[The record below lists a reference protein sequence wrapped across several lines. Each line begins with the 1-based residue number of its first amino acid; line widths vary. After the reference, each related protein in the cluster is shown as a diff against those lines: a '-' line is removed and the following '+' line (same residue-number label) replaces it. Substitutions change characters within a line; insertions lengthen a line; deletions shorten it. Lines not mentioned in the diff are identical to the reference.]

1 MTQVFYIWKE
11 KESMIKIKTPLVI
24 CITIIML
31 GISVAP
37 QGSASRAYTA
47 YTDPRN
53 TVIPTTADKGD
64 QESPSVSNGSNP
76 EKSTDRIIIRYRKTP
91 TEFFVP
97 AQDDHMQRLSQ
108 EAGINLN
115 YFREMSGDAHVLR
128 LPEKLP
134 IEQVLQIA
142 KKLAN
147 LPEVEYAEPDRIM
160 RHTLVPNDPLYGQQ
174 WHYYE
179 SVGGINAPAAWD
191 MTTGSSA
198 IVIAILD
205 TGITDHPDLIARSA
219 PGLGYDFVSDTSM
232 SNDGDGRDSNPRD
245 PGDWCGSWSSSWH
258 GTHVAGTIGAASNNG
273 IGVAGVNWNS
283 RLLHVRVL
291 GCNGGYNSDIID
303 GLRWAAGLTV
313 PGVPN
318 NSHPAR
324 VLNLSLGGG
333 YPCTPAWQSAINEVT
348 SQGAVVVVSAG
359 NENSNAA
366 NFTPAGCSGVI
377 TVAATDRNGSRASY
391 SNYGSAVEISA
402 PGGDGPDGVLSTLND
417 GTTAPGNPI
426 YAAYQGTSMA
436 APHVSGVVSLMLS
449 RNPSL
454 TPHNVLTI
462 LQSTARP
469 FPSGSNCNTSLCGSG
484 IVDAAAAVSAA
495 QPSIPPSAFN
505 KIGPV
510 NGSSNQPT
518 DMTLRWNSSPYAFEY
533 EYCYDTSN
541 NNSCDTAWIPVT
553 EDRIFFSN
561 LSPNTTYYWQVRA
574 KNTLG
579 VTYADSDTW
588 WSFTTGNASNDDF
601 DYAISITTIPYRNTQ
616 SIVNATTADDDP
628 SLCVY
633 GQGQKYRTVW
643 YRYTPS
649 VNGKITIHTL
659 GSNYDTILSVWNG
672 SRGNLI
678 ELACNDDSD
687 GTLQSRVELE
697 ISAGTT
703 YYIEVAAYNNISSGE
718 LSLSLS
724 RITNIIRNPG
734 FEEGTTHW
742 SEYSSG
748 GFRIISNYPSIAHE
762 GSYYAF
768 LGGYNDAQET
778 ISQDITI
785 PHNAT
790 DAYLWFWYRIT
801 TEETTTATRYDSMRI
816 EIRNPDDNTVIGVLE
831 ELSNLNQT
839 GTWWFRSSNYNML
852 DFRGQTIRLVFSVT
866 NDSTL
871 PTTFLVDT
879 TGLMISEPPTV
890 YLPFVIR

>member
-134 IEQVLQIA
+134 IEQVLQIS

-283 RLLHVRVL
+283 PLLHVRVM
-291 GCNGGYNSDIID
+291 GACGGYDSDIID

-333 YPCTPAWQSAINEVT
+333 GSVYTCMAIRYQRGHIT
-348 SQGAVVVVSAG
+348 GRG
-359 NENSNAA
+359 
-366 NFTPAGCSGVI
+366 SG
-377 TVAATDRNGSRASY
+377 
-391 SNYGSAVEISA
+391 
-402 PGGDGPDGVLSTLND
+402 
-417 GTTAPGNPI
+417 
-426 YAAYQGTSMA
+426 
-436 APHVSGVVSLMLS
+436 
-449 RNPSL
+449 
-454 TPHNVLTI
+454 
-462 LQSTARP
+462 
-469 FPSGSNCNTSLCGSG
+469 CGS
-484 IVDAAAAVSAA
+484 
-495 QPSIPPSAFN
+495 
-505 KIGPV
+505 
-510 NGSSNQPT
+510 
-518 DMTLRWNSSPYAFEY
+518 
-533 EYCYDTSN
+533 
-541 NNSCDTAWIPVT
+541 
-553 EDRIFFSN
+553 
-561 LSPNTTYYWQVRA
+561 WQ
-574 KNTLG
+574 
-579 VTYADSDTW
+579 
-588 WSFTTGNASNDDF
+588 
-601 DYAISITTIPYRNTQ
+601 
-616 SIVNATTADDDP
+616 
-628 SLCVY
+628 C
-633 GQGQKYRTVW
+633 
-643 YRYTPS
+643 
-649 VNGKITIHTL
+649 
-659 GSNYDTILSVWNG
+659 
-672 SRGNLI
+672 
-678 ELACNDDSD
+678 E
-687 GTLQSRVELE
+687 
-697 ISAGTT
+697 
-703 YYIEVAAYNNISSGE
+703 
-718 LSLSLS
+718 
-724 RITNIIRNPG
+724 
-734 FEEGTTHW
+734 
-742 SEYSSG
+742 
-748 GFRIISNYPSIAHE
+748 
-762 GSYYAF
+762 
-768 LGGYNDAQET
+768 
-778 ISQDITI
+778 
-785 PHNAT
+785 
-790 DAYLWFWYRIT
+790 
-801 TEETTTATRYDSMRI
+801 
-816 EIRNPDDNTVIGVLE
+816 
-831 ELSNLNQT
+831 
-839 GTWWFRSSNYNML
+839 
-852 DFRGQTIRLVFSVT
+852 
-866 NDSTL
+866 
-871 PTTFLVDT
+871 
-879 TGLMISEPPTV
+879 
-890 YLPFVIR
+890 